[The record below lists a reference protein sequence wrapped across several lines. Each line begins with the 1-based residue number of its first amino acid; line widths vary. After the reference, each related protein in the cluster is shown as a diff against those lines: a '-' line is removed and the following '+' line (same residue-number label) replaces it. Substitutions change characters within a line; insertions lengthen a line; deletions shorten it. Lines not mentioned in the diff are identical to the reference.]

1 MPVTDNWVIII
12 MLKKYWYGCPVC
24 GNPKMILLR
33 EDTELVNYPAYCK
46 RCRNE
51 SVITIE
57 PKRRIVESEKVGLS
71 GAYLYPDRRKCD
83 S

>member
-1 MPVTDNWVIII
+1 MYLIQEKVGKERLPEVDNWVIII
-12 MLKKYWYGCPVC
+12 MLKKYWYSCPVC

-33 EDTELVNYPAYCK
+33 EDTELINFPAYCK

-57 PKRRIVESEKVGLS
+57 LKRRIVESEKV
-71 GAYLYPDRRKCD
+71 
-83 S
+83 